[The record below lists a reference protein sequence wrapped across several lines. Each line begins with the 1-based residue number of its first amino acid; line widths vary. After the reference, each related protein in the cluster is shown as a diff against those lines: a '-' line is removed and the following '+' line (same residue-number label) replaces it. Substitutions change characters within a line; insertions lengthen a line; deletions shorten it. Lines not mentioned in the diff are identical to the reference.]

1 MNKVNW
7 DQSKNIQTTNRDWRR
22 KRRLCKRK
30 RRKPCAA
37 LLVAANLVVEVRL
50 DGSGEGQ
57 NVLGWSYWTSG
68 RYLLFSYKQLGHH
81 IRFVMTYSKLHK
93 SFKTTLHK
101 YILHIFCIA
110 GYLQYFTSITIKMKA
125 DRFNSNRHV
134 VYRMTRNHLPPRL
147 SRNRIEFEF
156 LWDKHRFMEDGGHG
170 KQLWRR
176 KSFSYT
182 YAERNS
188 AVEFSPPICV
198 WSTAKR
204 VETPNS

>member
-1 MNKVNW
+1 M
-7 DQSKNIQTTNRDWRR
+7 
-22 KRRLCKRK
+22 
-30 RRKPCAA
+30 
-37 LLVAANLVVEVRL
+37 
-50 DGSGEGQ
+50 
-57 NVLGWSYWTSG
+57 
-68 RYLLFSYKQLGHH
+68 
-81 IRFVMTYSKLHK
+81 
-93 SFKTTLHK
+93 
-101 YILHIFCIA
+101 
-110 GYLQYFTSITIKMKA
+110 SITIKMKA

-188 AVEFSPPICV
+188 RVEFSPPICV
-198 WSTAKR
+198 WSTAKP
-204 VETPNS
+204 VETPNSQNLPRKNSAKQANTTSRFANPQSKKSSQLSLYSDIVFPPKKPKSVGCFSRNCTGPQLSFTSASVHHGTVLQAHFLHYGILDLGEHWAIGGHGSTPGPWHELLRFFFSWGGIGTP